1 MRLRYARVLIGTTLL
16 CTAEWAQTLVVSLAQ
31 AQQTAL
37 QNHPRIASA
46 TFEAQAS
53 AFQVREARSAYY
65 PTVASNLTGV
75 GTERGS
81 VLSAGAVTT
90 SSIYSRGSTDLV
102 GNQLVTDFG
111 RTGSLV
117 ETAKLRSDARNANVT
132 NTRAQ
137 VLLEVQDAYYEG
149 LAALAVQTVAKA
161 TLDLRRLTLRQVSAL
176 ADSALRSK
184 IDVSFAQ
191 VTVSQAE
198 LDLIRAENDARAS
211 HARLSAAMGYGRD
224 QSFTLA
230 DEELPGP
237 LSQDVDKMIAEALR
251 DRPDLATLRLNWD
264 ALKSYADAERKL
276 HNPSVTIGV
285 VTGVTPVRDER
296 LPETYNAAG
305 FNMNIPVFNGGLF
318 KARREEAESHAAA
331 ADKDVHA
338 LALAVARDVQV
349 AWLDANDAFQRLDVT
364 ARMVDEAN
372 EALRLA
378 QARYDNALGSI
389 VELNQAQLNQTTAE
403 IAAASAKYEY
413 LARRANLSYAMGE
426 LR

>member
-1 MRLRYARVLIGTTLL
+1 MKLRYVRVLAGTILF
-16 CTAEWAQTLVVSLAQ
+16 CSAQWAQIAVVSLTQ
-31 AQQTAL
+31 ARQTAL
-37 QNHPRIASA
+37 QNHPKIASA
-46 TFEAQAS
+46 ALDAQAS
-53 AFQVREARSAYY
+53 AFVVRETRSAYY
-65 PTVASNLTGV
+65 PTLSGNLTGV

-81 VLSAGAVTT
+81 VVSAGAVTT

-117 ETAKLRSDARNANVT
+117 ESAKLRRAARSANVT
-132 NTRAQ
+132 YTRAQ
-137 VLLEVQDAYYEG
+137 VLLEVQDAYYQA
-149 LAALAVQTVAKA
+149 LAALAVQKVARA

-184 IDVSFAQ
+184 VDVSFAQ
-191 VTVSQAE
+191 VTVSQAQ
-198 LDLIRAENDARAS
+198 LDVIRAENDARAS

-237 LSQDVDKMIAEALR
+237 LSQDVDGMIAQALR

-264 ALKSYADAERKL
+264 SLKSYADAERKL
-276 HNPSVTIGV
+276 HNPSVVVGV
-285 VTGVTPVRDER
+285 VTGVAPVRDER

-318 KARREEAESHAAA
+318 KARHEEAESHAAA
-331 ADKDVHA
+331 ADKDVQA
-338 LALAVARDVQV
+338 LAVAVARDVQV

-364 ARMVDEAN
+364 ARMVDEAS

-378 QARYDNALGSI
+378 QSRYDNALGSI
-389 VELNQAQLNQTTAE
+389 IELNQAQLDQTAAE